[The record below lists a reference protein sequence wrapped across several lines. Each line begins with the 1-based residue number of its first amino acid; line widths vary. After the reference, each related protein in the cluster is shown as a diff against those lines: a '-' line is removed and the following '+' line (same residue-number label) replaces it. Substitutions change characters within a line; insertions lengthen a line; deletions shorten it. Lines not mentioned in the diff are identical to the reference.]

1 MFLIVLFSW
10 SINANK
16 STNYTDEQSHH
27 FSSWLKLPLPKIGI
41 SCPHYFWDK
50 RLENFVQRPD
60 MLQKLLLKS
69 QIFLPSPGSRGTN
82 RSEKCKICGFIYLS
96 FPNVKSKI
104 SGRQFLLSKNENLAP
119 NIIDWNGLNP
129 ISWLAG
135 YSHWILAATNLYS
148 DKGPWTASL
157 VPIDPDHTWA

>member
-1 MFLIVLFSW
+1 MNKVTISVADSNFLC
-10 SINANK
+10 
-16 STNYTDEQSHH
+16 Q
-27 FSSWLKLPLPKIGI
+27 
-41 SCPHYFWDK
+41 
-50 RLENFVQRPD
+50 RLEYLARINFEIKDLKTLLKGQICCT
-60 MLQKLLLKS
+60 LIFKLLLKS
-69 QIFLPSPGSRGTN
+69 QIFLPSPGSTPAN